1 MVKKEVDETLRRTA
15 TIYGMLVAG
24 LCVSYL
30 LFIFGV
36 I

>member
-1 MVKKEVDETLRRTA
+1 MKRKETDETLRRTV

-24 LCVSYL
+24 LAASYI
-30 LFIFGV
+30 LFILGV